1 MVEKDEKM
9 PELGKCSDFEQVL
22 TSVRDF
28 VNSLRLS
35 DEEKN
40 LFIKEKIET
49 FEDVKFTLVPSF
61 TESDKER
68 TKSYEAAAE
77 TIVQHE
83 SRVLVFSLNE
93 KTEIPLKQIYDVEC
107 PILFRF
113 GSEERFWIVDQ
124 PDESHFRFCHF
135 EGRFLIRS
143 FSTPIGSEHC
153 CIGYPANMILDKKGC
168 LYILDGLLQTVHKFS
183 PEGVCDTN
191 FEDRMMTASPL
202 LSVQDFDL
210 LEYSSTLFVTD
221 YVKGSL
227 RKFSLDG
234 KELGEVVIAGDK
246 GEESIETPTG
256 VAAIPDGRHFVI
268 DPVRR
273 LMVEIDFNEKVGR
286 RFHLGKD
293 AGRKEDFFTMM
304 QSGPGGTLFLAD
316 FFTQRIRVYDSGGQF
331 LGQINIGAGTELPDV
346 TLGFFDVR
354 SDGRVFILDPH
365 SLKIHCLERRF
376 DT

>member
-1 MVEKDEKM
+1 MAEKDEKI
-9 PELGKCSDFEQVL
+9 PELGKCPDFEQVL

-40 LFIKEKIET
+40 LFMEEKIES

-68 TKSYEAAAE
+68 TKTYEASADTKVE
-77 TIVQHE
+77 HGSQL
-83 SRVLVFSLNE
+83 LVFRLNE
-93 KTEIPLKQIYDVEC
+93 KTEIPLIQIYDVVH
-107 PILFRF
+107 PLLFRF
-113 GSEERFWIVDQ
+113 GSGERFWIVDQ
-124 PDESHFRFCHF
+124 PEESHFRFCHF
-135 EGRFLIRS
+135 EGKFLIRS
-143 FSTPIGSEHC
+143 FSALKGSEHC

-183 PEGVCDTN
+183 AEGVCDTN

-210 LEYSSTLFVTD
+210 SEYSNTLYVTD

-234 KELGEVVIAGDK
+234 KELGEVVIGGDK

-273 LMVEIDFNEKVGR
+273 LMVEIDFSEKVGK
-286 RFHLGKD
+286 RFHLDKV
-293 AGRKEDFFTMM
+293 AGRKEVFFTIM
-304 QSGPGGTLFLAD
+304 QSGPSETLFLAD
-316 FFTQRIRVYDSGGQF
+316 FFMQCICIYDLGGQF
-331 LGQINIGAGTELPDV
+331 LGQINTGAGTELPDIS
-346 TLGFFDVR
+346 LGFFDVR

-365 SLKIHCLERRF
+365 SLKIHCLEHRF